1 MIEAIIRAIRL
12 AVGEDFI
19 LIYRL
24 SVLDLVAHGAKPD
37 EVVQL
42 GQGRK
47 VVQGVFRPLDSDD
60 A

>member
-1 MIEAIIRAIRL
+1 MARSSGAESVRSEMLAHDGKRIPLEIR
-12 AVGEDFI
+12 
-19 LIYRL
+19 
-24 SVLDLVAHGAKPD
+24 SQ
-37 EVVQL
+37 VVQL